1 METKQEK
8 TASAVPAFYQEWLNT
23 QNKFMQNWMEAAQNF
38 QKNAAGS
45 LPEGS
50 ATYYKQWADQQ
61 AAMYK
66 SWMEMVEKFQ
76 TAFPAPTSVSSFP
89 GMSIPGFAAGD
100 QTTQA
105 FKDLMDAQMKY
116 MTNFAPQG
124 FNNVFANTPWAQTF
138 SNGQGLNPFTGLNN
152 MRTATMAQMFN
163 LYENWLAIYRN
174 FATTAG
180 KNVQEF
186 SGKLP
191 EGVAKETLGQILNST
206 ESYMK
211 LLEFWMPIYKSM
223 QEKTVTVE
231 QLQQYMHPARYK
243 EVIDK
248 VFEFV
253 GPETLQEFYAHSAK
267 LMEAVNSTAGTQLK
281 QYNEL
286 AQRNTK
292 LLPEL
297 MAGDPQA
304 AMKIYEN
311 LYESYQR
318 NFDPMLRATINGRD
332 AEMLEIVKS
341 MVAKFNE
348 FSQKF
353 NKFQYNTYVTGQ
365 KAMEKVV
372 EKVAETVK
380 NGGELKSYN
389 EFFKMWV
396 ELNEKAYGEL
406 FKTEEFSK
414 LQAELMNTGLEIRT
428 ELQRMLET
436 FLADYPV
443 VPRSEMDELYKTVH
457 ELKAKV
463 RGLEKGE
470 KVSTT
475 EVADEKAGKKAVA
488 AAVAKK

>member
-8 TASAVPAFYQEWLNT
+8 TASAIPAFYQEWLNG

-50 ATYYKQWADQQ
+50 TAYYKQWADQQ

-66 SWMEMVEKFQ
+66 SWMEIVEKFQ
-76 TAFPAPTSVSSFP
+76 AAFPAPTSFNSV
-89 GMSIPGFAAGD
+89 PGFAAGE
-100 QTTQA
+100 QSAKA

-116 MTNFAPQG
+116 MSNFAPQG
-124 FNNVFANTPWAQTF
+124 TLTNMPWLQSF
-138 SNGQGLNPFTGLNN
+138 STNGQGFNPFNGLSSF
-152 MRTATMAQMFN
+152 RTSAIAQMFG
-163 LYENWLAIYRN
+163 LYENWLAIYKN
-174 FATTAG
+174 FAATAG
-180 KNVQEF
+180 KNVQELT
-186 SGKLP
+186 GKMP

-223 QEKTVTVE
+223 QEKTVTPE

-253 GPETLQEFYAHSAK
+253 SPETLQEFYAHSAK
-267 LMEAVNSTAGTQLK
+267 LMEAVNSAAGTQLK

-286 AQRNTK
+286 SQRNTK

-332 AEMLEIVKS
+332 AEILEIMKS
-341 MVAKFNE
+341 MVTKYHE

-353 NKFQYNTYVTGQ
+353 SKFQYNTYVTGQ

-372 EKVAETVK
+372 EKVADMVK

-396 ELNEKAYGEL
+396 EMNEKAYGEL
-406 FKTEEFSK
+406 FKTEDFSK
-414 LQAELMNTGLEIRT
+414 LQAELMNNGLEIRT
-428 ELQRMLET
+428 ELQRLMET
-436 FLADYPV
+436 YLADYPV

-463 RGLEKGE
+463 RSLEKGE
-470 KVSTT
+470 KVATT
-475 EVADEKAGKKAVA
+475 ETADDKSGKKAVA
-488 AAVAKK
+488 AVAGKK